1 MDLGTGLGHL
11 PGHRTWENPW
21 FSNINA
27 DTMSYLQQHKSN
39 RGELSAINRGVG
51 GWIKDKNKET
61 HQKKKKVRKTGFFLS
76 LLGATVPRK
85 RMRVEK

>member
-27 DTMSYLQQHKSN
+27 DTMSYLQQRKSN
-39 RGELSAINRGVG
+39 SGELSAIDRGVG

-61 HQKKKKVRKTGFFLS
+61 HQKKKKLGRQVFFCLC
-76 LLGATVPRK
+76 LVQQFP
-85 RMRVEK
+85 EKEWG